1 MSSRDTTYTRIGL
14 FAAMGL
20 LLAVGAGMGCGGVA
34 GGPDD
39 GAVQVTATTGMVA
52 DAARNVGGDRASVTG
67 LMGPGVDPHMYRPS
81 QRDLQRL
88 READLLLYNGLY
100 LEGRMAQVLEDM
112 SQQRPTAAVAEAVP
126 EEKRIEAGDYGGS
139 YDPHVWFDVSLW
151 KYAVEAVRD
160 ALIEVDPEG
169 RETYE
174 ANAEAYL
181 AELDALHE
189 EMQEKIASIPEEN
202 RVLVTAHD
210 AFGYFGKAYDIE
222 VMALQGIS
230 TAAEF
235 GLRDITDLAR
245 TIAEREIPAVFI
257 ETTINPQGVNA
268 LIEGIRERGH
278 DIQEGGELY
287 SDALG
292 AEGTPEGTYTGM
304 VRYNVETIVEALK

>member
-1 MSSRDTTYTRIGL
+1 MSSRGTTHTWITVL
-14 FAAMGL
+14 AAMAL
-20 LLAVGAGMGCGGVA
+20 LLALGAGMGCGGVA
-34 GGPDD
+34 GEPDD
-39 GAVQVTATTGMVA
+39 GVIRVTATTGMVA
-52 DAARNVGGDRASVTG
+52 DAARNVAGDRASVTG
-67 LMGPGVDPHMYRPS
+67 LMGPGVDPHMYRAS

-100 LEGRMAQVLEDM
+100 LEGRMAQVFERM
-112 SQQRPTAAVAEAVP
+112 SQERPAVAVAEAVP
-126 EEKRIEAGDYGGS
+126 VEKRIEAGDYGGL

-151 KYAVEAVRD
+151 KYVVQAVRD

-169 RETYE
+169 RDTYE

-181 AELDALHE
+181 AELEALHVKVKE
-189 EMQEKIASIPEEN
+189 RIASIPEEN

-210 AFGYFGKAYDIE
+210 AFGYFGKVYGIE

-235 GLRDITDLAR
+235 GLRDITNLAR

-278 DIQEGGELY
+278 DVQEGGELY

-292 AEGTPEGTYTGM
+292 ADGTPEGTYVGM
-304 VRYNVETIVEALK
+304 VRYNVDTIVEALK

>member
-1 MSSRDTTYTRIGL
+1 MSSRSTKYMRMGL
-14 FAAMGL
+14 AAMGVL
-20 LLAVGAGMGCGGVA
+20 LVLGAGMGCGGVA
-34 GGPDD
+34 GERDNG
-39 GAVQVTATTGMVA
+39 VIQVVATTGMVA
-52 DAARNVGGDRASVTG
+52 DTARNVAGDRASVTG
-67 LMGPGVDPHMYRPS
+67 LMGPGVDPHMYRAS
-81 QRDLQRL
+81 QQDLRRL

-100 LEGRMAQVLEDM
+100 LEGRMAQVFDRM
-112 SQQRPTAAVAEAVP
+112 SQHRPTVAVAEAVP
-126 EEKRIEAGDYGGS
+126 EEEHIEAGDYGGL
-139 YDPHVWFDVSLW
+139 YDPHIWFDVSLW
-151 KYAVEAVRD
+151 KSAVEAVRD

-181 AELDALHE
+181 AELEALHE
-189 EMQEKIASIPEEN
+189 EVKEKIASIPEEK

-278 DIQEGGELY
+278 AIQDGGELY

-292 AEGTPEGTYTGM
+292 ADGTPEGTYVGM
-304 VRYNVETIVEALK
+304 VRYNVDTIVEAWK